1 MIRIENLRL
10 QAREYYTDDEWRN
23 GEDVQLHDGKIV
35 QLIPG
40 RKTHIPSVQG
50 SSPYNINLQFLNK
63 KTILS
68 ELTFLTIFKGLSKF
82 STDYIRLVSKVT
94 GDAFRQRIFDVKE
107 PISLKNLDN
116 WCAVTPLSYWP
127 FLKFYLFQLTQTMDN
142 RVIDEE
148 LRKFILD
155 PETRELND
163 DGAGPYFALLTN
175 DPDRG
180 ALTEQE
186 LKSIQAGL
194 NKGYLSGD
202 VAFEDYVVTWFQIG
216 TGVRP
221 IQTARMKN
229 KHVII
234 QDGPAGLGREVTLLV
249 PLAKDTQGKTSGYIR
264 RRAPSVLADILIRYQ
279 TAKNDPDPEES
290 LFGLRTSTYLNVRL
304 SAVFRR
310 IITYSNRT
318 KGPIHITPYRFRYT
332 LATRAVAQG
341 ATDAQ
346 VARLLTHK
354 DTNSIKHYRASLAN
368 NQAPINEALGEEMDF
383 FAGVFS
389 GKIINDFDEATN
401 SGDYNKLIR
410 DFERLTGKKIG
421 ACGARSTCYQDAP
434 RACLTC
440 FKFEP
445 FVDAHWGDL
454 ERVIQAEYER
464 ESDSRIKQIHLD
476 QLNAVHSIK
485 NACAAKMKLL
495 EGAQV

>member
-1 MIRIENLRL
+1 MIRIENLHL
-10 QAREYYTDDEWRN
+10 QSREYFSDAEWQN
-23 GEDVQLHDGKIV
+23 GVFVTLHDKQVINP
-35 QLIPG
+35 IPG
-40 RKTHIPSVQG
+40 NTFYLPSVDG
-50 SSPYNINLQFLNK
+50 SDAYFVRLEFLNK
-63 KTILS
+63 PTMMAQM
-68 ELTFLTIFKGLSKF
+68 IFKIIIESLRKF
-82 STDYIRLVSKVT
+82 STNYAREIAYVIRKSFET
-94 GDAFRQRIFDVKE
+94 GTFSLDA
-107 PISLKNLDN
+107 PIKLKQIER
-116 WCAVTPLSYWP
+116 WSMITPLSYWP
-127 FLKFYLFQLTQTMDN
+127 FLKFFLFQLTQTKDDQL
-142 RVIDEE
+142 IDEE
-148 LRKFILD
+148 LRTFILD

-163 DGAGPYFALLTN
+163 DGSGPYFALLTN

-194 NKGYLSGD
+194 NKAYLSGD

-229 KHVII
+229 KHVMI

-279 TAKNDPDPEES
+279 TAKNNPDPEES
-290 LFGLRTSTYLNVRL
+290 LFGLRTASYLNNRL
-304 SAVFRR
+304 TAVFRR
-310 IITYSNRT
+310 INTYSNRT

-354 DTNSIKHYRASLAN
+354 NTNSIKHYRASLAN

-495 EGAQV
+495 ERAQV